1 MSSAGVS
8 VHVSFSQGS
17 VLLVSISFLST
28 KDRLPPH
35 DQVSGGGM
43 GSEVNENSSRT
54 TLIWLPQSKECLFC
68 LPVPT
73 TIILSDGIDLVYMPL
88 VG

>member
-17 VLLVSISFLST
+17 VLLVLISFLST

-35 DQVSGGGM
+35 DQVSRGGI
-43 GSEVNENSSRT
+43 GSEVNENSSHT

-68 LPVPT
+68 LPAST
-73 TIILSDGIDLVYMPL
+73 TITLSDGTDLVCMLL
-88 VG
+88 VD